1 LIFNNDDLNKIYI
14 KDEAK
19 GAIND
24 INIKYI
30 KRDISPY
37 NTFVI
42 SELTSE
48 LRKSINVFGL

>member
-1 LIFNNDDLNKIYI
+1 LIFNDDDLNKIYI
-14 KDEAK
+14 KDEAE
-19 GAIND
+19 GVIND

-37 NTFVI
+37 NTFII

-48 LRKSINVFGL
+48 LKKSIDVFGL

>member
-1 LIFNNDDLNKIYI
+1 MIFNDDDLNKIYI
-14 KDEAK
+14 KDEAE
-19 GAIND
+19 GVIND

-37 NTFVI
+37 NTFII

-48 LRKSINVFGL
+48 LKKSIDVFGL